1 MQLRKKL
8 MLLELIAGL
17 FGWVWIFASLAF
29 LYFLAVA
36 VFGHGTWSKA
46 FWTFGIAAVAKWLA
60 RGFGDNKKRIAFE
73 AHLVSQGHTP
83 DDAAREWTEHYTTG
97 KT

>member
-36 VFGHGTWSKA
+36 VFSHGTWSKA
-46 FWTFGIAAVAKWLA
+46 LA
-60 RGFGDNKKRIAFE
+60 
-73 AHLVSQGHTP
+73 
-83 DDAAREWTEHYTTG
+83 
-97 KT
+97 